1 MSSDIYGRSV
11 LPVSFSVYCIK
22 TDCGRQPSERNAV
35 MNNILCYFRTRWCL
49 ILKGIFLY
57 ALIPALCLWL
67 FPQPVGSAVRGS
79 DSSAFLILLAT
90 LAAVVLN
97 WLIYIMIQKK
107 HPSLL
112 VFAHGVLCLLLMVL
126 IEYSAL
132 PASGTL
138 ASTLSVIAGC
148 LTLVY
153 LFLLSFWLAAHRS
166 RTAHVFAVGLWII
179 IGLIAFFMLCQVLR
193 DFEIRQ
199 VTRDTWITI
208 VILTALVPA
217 AFVKKILSA
226 RRRAFSHRRTSAL
239 TSGRIVQLIGETHL
253 DRDDDQVTKYHARV
267 EYTVDDVPYETRADI
282 YKITMRRFGKEA
294 FVGREIP
301 VHYNPDY
308 PSEAFV
314 NRIDRHFF
322 DDLTEDKQEK

>member
-1 MSSDIYGRSV
+1 MS
-11 LPVSFSVYCIK
+11 
-22 TDCGRQPSERNAV
+22 
-35 MNNILCYFRTRWCL
+35 NILGYFRTRWCL

-79 DSSAFLILLAT
+79 DSAAFLILLAT

-112 VFAHGVLCLLLMVL
+112 VFAHGVLCLLLMAL

-166 RTAHVFAVGLWII
+166 RAAHVFAVGLWIV
-179 IGLIAFFMLCQVLR
+179 IGLIAFFMLCQVFR

-208 VILTALVPA
+208 VILAALIPA
-217 AFVKKILSA
+217 AFVKKILAS
-226 RRRAFSHRRTSAL
+226 RRRASSRRRTSAL
-239 TSGRIVQLIGETHL
+239 ASGRIVQLIGETHL
-253 DRDDDQVTKYHARV
+253 DRDDDPVTDYHARV
-267 EYTVDDVPYETRADI
+267 EYTVNDVLYETRADI
-282 YKITMRRFGKEA
+282 YKITMRRFGRDA

-301 VHYNPDY
+301 VHYNPDN
-308 PSEAFV
+308 PAEAFV
-314 NRIDRHFF
+314 SRIDRHFF
-322 DDLTEDKQEK
+322 DQEPEDSQSQ